1 MVAQL
6 VEQRPFKPFVVGSIP
21 THPTK
26 KSPNGIFLFAL
37 KLIQPMVVRN
47 VPTESNQKNYRQ

>member
-26 KSPNGIFLFAL
+26 YKNPKLMGFLYL
-37 KLIQPMVVRN
+37 P
-47 VPTESNQKNYRQ
+47 